1 MIIPNPAATAL
12 SFGKEFR
19 EFLMRGNV
27 LDLAVGV
34 IIGAAFGGIVSSLV
48 NDVIMPP
55 LGVVLARVDF
65 KDARIVLRPEAP
77 DPKDP
82 AKKIPE
88 SALSYGKFIN
98 ALISFILTAAAVF
111 LLIKTVNKLYRKP
124 PPPPQPSKTCPE
136 CLESIHLA
144 ATRCKFC
151 TAVQARPAPSPG

>member
-1 MIIPNPAATAL
+1 MNIPNPAATAL

-55 LGVVLARVDF
+55 LGIVLARVDF
-65 KDARIVLRPEAP
+65 KDAKVTLRAPLP

-82 AKKIPE
+82 AKQLPE
-88 SALSYGKFIN
+88 VALTYGRFIN
-98 ALISFILTAAAVF
+98 AVISFVLTAAAIF
-111 LLIKTVNKLYRKP
+111 LLIKTVNKLHRKP
-124 PPPPQPSKTCPE
+124 PPPPPPPTKACPE
-136 CLESIHLA
+136 CLEGIHPA

-151 TAVQARPAPSPG
+151 TAVQPKAA